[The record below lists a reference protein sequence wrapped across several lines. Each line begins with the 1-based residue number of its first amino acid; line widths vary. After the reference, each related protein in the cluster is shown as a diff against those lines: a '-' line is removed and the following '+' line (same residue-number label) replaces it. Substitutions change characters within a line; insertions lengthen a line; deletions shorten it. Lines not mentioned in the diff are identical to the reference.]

1 MASKVV
7 NAREFVLKIE
17 EIERSGKRNFTADE
31 VKKMLM
37 EAPTVDAHIC
47 HEKMPSTPVTPH
59 GAETIRQ
66 FDNKTLMGQF
76 IASVGYDF
84 GTNYDPHFWPEW
96 SPETTALWDEIQSRL
111 KESRTMN
118 FDDKGC
124 IDELEKAIKNHRDII
139 KMTVER
145 GGDLSTVSWR
155 DGIIDGFKS
164 AISSIKEHIRS
175 EEQ

>member
-7 NAREFVLKIE
+7 NVWKLVSKIE
-17 EIERSGKRNFTADE
+17 KIEQSGKKTFTADE
-31 VKKMLM
+31 VKKMLT
-37 EAPTVDAHIC
+37 ESPPVDAHIC

-59 GAETIRQ
+59 GMETIRK
-66 FDNKTLMGQF
+66 FDNKILIGQF
-76 IASVGYDF
+76 VASVGYDF
-84 GTNYDPHFWPEW
+84 GTYYDPHLWPEW
-96 SPETTALWDEIQSRL
+96 SPETTALWEEIECRL

-124 IDELEKAIKNHRDII
+124 IEELEKAIKNHRDII

-155 DGIIDGFKS
+155 DGIIDGFRS
-164 AISSIKEHIRS
+164 AISSVKEHIRS